1 MMFFALY
8 LSIGSVFAI
17 ATAIASFER
26 LTIESYLLK
35 VSFILPMAISLA
47 LTWALWIP
55 FLYLFINGKEY
66 DAN

>member
-1 MMFFALY
+1 MFFALY
-8 LSIGSVFAI
+8 IGIGSIFAI
-17 ATAIASFER
+17 ATAIASFEQ
-26 LTIESYLLK
+26 LTIDSYLLK

-55 FLYLFINGKEY
+55 FLYLFLATDT

>member
-8 LSIGSVFAI
+8 LSIGSMFAI

-26 LTIESYLLK
+26 LTIDSYLLK

-55 FLYLFINGKEY
+55 FLYLFIATDA